1 MVSEIHSHLPVAIE
15 MGDESGR
22 TGLRMDE
29 MCDGMRIATTGAE
42 RLASI

>member
-1 MVSEIHSHLPVAIE
+1 MVPEIHSHLSVAIE
-15 MGDESGR
+15 MGGESGR

-29 MCDGMRIATTGAE
+29 TCDGVWIAMTGAE

>member
-1 MVSEIHSHLPVAIE
+1 MVSEVHSHLSVAIE

-22 TGLRMDE
+22 TRLRMDE
-29 MCDGMRIATTGAE
+29 TCDGVWIATTGAE